1 MRVGD
6 ARRDPPSG
14 QLVDVGGHR
23 LHVYWVGQ
31 GGPTVVLDAG
41 LGGLPVLSAMHA
53 ALLRA

>member
-23 LHVYWVGQ
+23 LHVYCVGQ